1 LAQRLNSLELNFNRR
16 QNVPLF
22 TLLYRSLILREGY
35 HKIKFIKKMS
45 KEIKEIKSE
54 IKQKIIGYIVAAFSL
69 VAGFAWNEAVKSLIE
84 YIIPLSPNTLLLK
97 FVYAVFITLLLVFV
111 SIYLVKLFKAEENK

>member
-1 LAQRLNSLELNFNRR
+1 
-16 QNVPLF
+16 VPLF
-22 TLLYRSLILREGY
+22 TLYRSLILREGY
-35 HKIKFIKKMS
+35 HKIKFIKEMS

-69 VAGFAWNEAVKSLIE
+69 VAGLAWNEAVKSLIE

-97 FVYAVFITLLLVFV
+97 FVYAVFITLLLVFISV
-111 SIYLVKLFKAEENK
+111 YLVRLFKAEEDK

>member
-1 LAQRLNSLELNFNRR
+1 M
-16 QNVPLF
+16 PLF